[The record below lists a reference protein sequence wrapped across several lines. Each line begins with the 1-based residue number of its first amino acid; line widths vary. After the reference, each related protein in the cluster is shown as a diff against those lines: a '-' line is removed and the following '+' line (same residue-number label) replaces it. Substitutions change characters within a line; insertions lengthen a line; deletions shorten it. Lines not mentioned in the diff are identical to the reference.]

1 MGSLLGVLPSFD
13 PFNFNQLRPSDPSN
27 PCKLMLVTYH
37 SSHSQTPPP
46 PDQVIVKLII
56 VKIYLNSPNSTNIAL
71 KLIKHCLQNLLTRNF
86 YQHDEEKLRPKRA
99 ATEHLIPEHGCKQA
113 KASTT

>member
-46 PDQVIVKLII
+46 PDQD
-56 VKIYLNSPNSTNIAL
+56 S
-71 KLIKHCLQNLLTRNF
+71 LQL
-86 YQHDEEKLRPKRA
+86 Q
-99 ATEHLIPEHGCKQA
+99 Q
-113 KASTT
+113 

>member
-46 PDQVIVKLII
+46 PDQVIRRLVRLEAWRRSLTLSINLFRY
-56 VKIYLNSPNSTNIAL
+56 IYVETKESC
-71 KLIKHCLQNLLTRNF
+71 H
-86 YQHDEEKLRPKRA
+86 
-99 ATEHLIPEHGCKQA
+99 
-113 KASTT
+113 

>member
-46 PDQVIVKLII
+46 PDQVRQRYCCDNWASNRWIQL
-56 VKIYLNSPNSTNIAL
+56 
-71 KLIKHCLQNLLTRNF
+71 RN
-86 YQHDEEKLRPKRA
+86 
-99 ATEHLIPEHGCKQA
+99 
-113 KASTT
+113 